1 MRRKSRY
8 ALATDMH
15 ASATRQR
22 NFYIRLWAVAA
33 LVLVCF
39 GLLAGRWVVLQV
51 VRSDEYIK
59 QAEANR
65 TSVVPVQPRRG
76 RILDRNGVL
85 LANSFSSYV
94 LELTPSKVDDVEA
107 TIAALQTIIPIDA
120 HDIRRFKRL
129 RGESRSFDAVPLRYR
144 LTEAEIARFAAHQYN
159 FAGVSINARSLRQ
172 YPHAELA
179 SHLVGYIGRINQKEK
194 QTIEASDLASNYEGA
209 THIGKLGI
217 EKTYEEALRGAVGS
231 ELLETTAGGI
241 VVRRLANEP
250 AQPGRN
256 LMLSIDIRLQKLTED
271 LFGQRRG
278 ALVAIDPRDGQV
290 LALVSK
296 PTFDPNLFVD
306 GISHKNWN
314 ALNGS
319 INKPLLNR
327 AVRGVYPPGS
337 TYKPFMALAGL
348 ELGLRTTKT
357 TINDPGYWMLGRHRF
372 RGHALGRVDMHRS
385 IVKSSNAY
393 YYSLAHE
400 MGVQAMHD
408 FMEPLGFGQRTGIDI
423 AGEVSGILP
432 SPAWKQKTYGK
443 SGRGKW
449 LAGETISLGIG
460 QGYNNFTMLQL
471 AHALASIINGGVAH
485 TPRLALGL
493 QDATT
498 QQITML
504 QRPPSQNLGY
514 LPEHV
519 EAVKKAM
526 VDVTIDGTS
535 RRVFKGAQYTS
546 GGKTGTA
553 QAVTIAQNKS
563 YNAATLA
570 EHQRDHSLY
579 IAFAPAEKPVIAL
592 AVIVENAGY
601 GSAAAAP
608 IARKVLDFWI
618 VEAKAGTKVVSAEQI
633 SAALDHAAEPAQN
646 KPAKDVAKANKP
658 APQQDDTEE
667 KPPYAPSPAQQRLYE
682 LFETQASPRTSM
694 QWVAPAS

>member
-1 MRRKSRY
+1 MYMRKKNNY
-8 ALATDMH
+8 ASANDMR

-33 LVLVCF
+33 LVFLCF
-39 GLLAGRWVVLQV
+39 ALLASRWVVLQV
-51 VRSDEYIK
+51 LRRDTYVQ

-94 LELTPSKVDDVEA
+94 LELTPSKVNDVDA
-107 TIAALQTIIPIDA
+107 TIAALQAIIPIDA

-129 RGESRSFDAVPLRYR
+129 RRDSRSFDAVPLRYR
-144 LTEAEIARFAAHQYN
+144 LTEAEIARFAAQQYD

-172 YPHAELA
+172 YPHGNLA

-194 QTIEASDLASNYEGA
+194 EAIEASEWADNYEGA

-217 EKTYEEALRGAVGS
+217 EKTYEKELRGAVGT

-250 AQPGRN
+250 ATSGSN

-271 LFGQRRG
+271 LFGERRG

-306 GISHKNWN
+306 GISHKDWD

-337 TYKPFMALAGL
+337 TYKPFMGLAAL
-348 ELGLRTTKT
+348 ELGLRTPKT
-357 TINDPGYWMLGRHRF
+357 TMNDPGYWMLGKHRF
-372 RGHALGRVDMHRS
+372 RGHALGRVNLHRS

-393 YYSLAHE
+393 YYALAHE

-408 FMEPLGFGQRTGIDI
+408 FMQPLGLGQRTGIDI

-432 SPAWKQKTYGK
+432 SPAWKEKTYGK
-443 SGRGKW
+443 NGKGKW

-471 AHALASIINGGVAH
+471 AHALAAVVDGGIAR

-493 QDATT
+493 QDVSS
-498 QQITML
+498 QQMTML
-504 QRPPSQNLGY
+504 QRPPEQPLGY
-514 LPEHV
+514 KTEHI
-519 EAVKKAM
+519 EAIKSAM
-526 VDVTIDGTS
+526 VGVTTDGTS
-535 RRVFKGAQYTS
+535 RYVFKDAPYTS

-579 IAFAPAEKPVIAL
+579 IAFAPADKPVIAL
-592 AVIVENAGY
+592 AVIVENAGF

-608 IARKVLDFWI
+608 IARKVLDFWL
-618 VEAKAGTKVVSAEQI
+618 VQAKAGTKMVAPEQVVATLS
-633 SAALDHAAEPAQN
+633 HAA
-646 KPAKDVAKANKP
+646 KPQDTVSKHTLSTPQANHST
-658 APQQDDTEE
+658 AEVIRT
-667 KPPYAPSPAQQRLYE
+667 PYTLPPAQQRMYG
-682 LFETQASPRTSM
+682 LFD
-694 QWVAPAS
+694 VDIK